1 MFVVKERWNVN
12 VREIKL
18 LAVIGASAAVSA
30 AALGV
35 AIAQGPGDSSA
46 MPRSDM
52 TTGAT
57 VTATVP
63 GSAEPVPQAVPGIK
77 GPAPLPPEE
86 QGLPG

>member
-1 MFVVKERWNVN
+1 MN

-18 LAVIGASAAVSA
+18 LAVIGGSAAVSA

-35 AIAQGPGDSSA
+35 AILQGPADSSA
-46 MPRSDM
+46 IAGPDM

-57 VTATVP
+57 VTATRPASVAP
-63 GSAEPVPQAVPGIK
+63 IPQAVPSIK